1 MKMESPAFTRA
12 DLQRFAGQFV
22 DHERLALADR
32 IERDSARLR
41 DLAHGLEAADPA
53 AGEEWSAHE
62 VLAHIALFS
71 KFYGMLTYKVGS
83 GQVTAYDLLSSVQ
96 ARDVAG
102 QQLATQSDAAL
113 LEAIQADHQR
123 TVAYL
128 RSADAASMQR
138 RLDVGDSLSVSTEE
152 IARLFLC
159 AHLEQHLDQ
168 LARLLAE

>member
-1 MKMESPAFTRA
+1 MKIESTAFTRA
-12 DLQRFAGQFV
+12 DLERFSGQFI
-22 DHERLALADR
+22 DYERLALAER

-41 DLAHGLEAADPA
+41 ELAQGLDAAAPSS
-53 AGEEWSAHE
+53 GEEWSAHE

-71 KFYGMLTYKVGS
+71 KFYGMLIYKVGS
-83 GQVTAYDLLSSVQ
+83 GQFTEYDLLSSVQ

-102 QQLATQSDAAL
+102 RQLAAQPVAAL
-113 LEAIQADHQR
+113 LEAIHADHQR

-138 RLDVGDSLSVSTEE
+138 RLDAGDGFSVSAEE

-159 AHLEQHLDQ
+159 AHLEQHLDH
-168 LARLLAE
+168 LARLLAA